1 MTYRIESLP
10 PARLKVLELLQDA
23 TRFAGRFTVHGLIEA
38 DMTEARRRLEALP
51 DGKPSLTS
59 YVVASLAR
67 AVDAHP
73 EVNARRV
80 GRRLMFFD
88 DIDIEVT
95 IERRSRS
102 GPAPSAWRVR
112 NGHQKTLWEIAA
124 ELEAAKTGPT
134 GRDDPG
140 RRLLPTMRIPR
151 VLRRPIVWTLARVPS
166 AAARFGPAIG
176 VSSLGMFGTGWGIPI
191 SPMTL
196 MVTVGG
202 ISRRP
207 ALESDVLV
215 EREFLPLTLSFDH
228 SVIDGAPGARF
239 ATTFGAFLEACTV
252 LDDDGLKEELASH
265 RQSDRHEAVVGT
277 SELST

>member
-1 MTYRIESLP
+1 MTYRIEPLP

-23 TRFAGRFTVHGLIEA
+23 TRSAGRFTVHGLIEV
-38 DMTEARRRLEALP
+38 DLTDARRRLEAVP
-51 DGKPSLTS
+51 DGRASITS

-73 EVNARRV
+73 EVNVRRV

-88 DIDIEVT
+88 DIDIVVT
-95 IERRSRS
+95 IERLSRS
-102 GPAPSAWRVR
+102 GPAPTAWMVR
-112 NGHQKTLWEIAA
+112 NGHEKGLREIAA

-134 GRDDPG
+134 GREDPG

-151 VLRRPIVWTLARVPS
+151 LIRRPIVWALARVPS

-176 VSSLGMFGTGWGIPI
+176 VSSLGMFGPGWGIPI

-202 ISRRP
+202 ITRRP
-207 ALESDVLV
+207 AVERGGLV
-215 EREFLPLTLSFDH
+215 EREFLPLTLSLDH
-228 SVIDGAPGARF
+228 SVIDGAPAARF
-239 ATTFGAFLEACTV
+239 AATFGAILESCAV
-252 LDDDGLKEELASH
+252 LDGDGQTSGSWS
-265 RQSDRHEAVVGT
+265 RTGSPDPPTAVVRT
-277 SELST
+277 A